1 MKAVA
6 VELDDSEEPIMQ
18 EVKTIGL
25 DIAKSVFQVHGVA
38 PVFVVVPRPAQPECT
53 VWRAFAARGGLAKIS
68 WTPDNLFLRNEKL
81 AARARKPG
89 ETGRK
94 IMRLLKLALAGVCVL
109 GLAGSANS
117 AEPVKIRMSW
127 VAPVSNWASI
137 VLEKK
142 DLAKHLGKSYTLEPV
157 RYQGTPPMIT
167 AIANNEL
174 EVSNLAYSSLAIA
187 IENAGLSD
195 IRVIA
200 DEFQDGVPGYY
211 TQQYFVR
218 KDSGI
223 NKVEDLKGKVVGTNA
238 GGSAVDVAMRAML
251 KKHGLEANR
260 DYTMLE
266 APLPTMPAVL
276 SDKKADLIP
285 AVLPFS
291 FNPKL
296 REEGKVLFKQT
307 EALGVTQMIV
317 WTARKSFIDKHRA
330 AMVDFMEDML
340 RITHWYMDPKN
351 HNEVAQIA
359 SKITKAPP
367 ERFGWLFTKEDYYR
381 DPNLIPN
388 LEALQRNID
397 TTRDLGFV
405 KKKIDIKQYSDLS
418 LVQEAA
424 KRLK

>member
-1 MKAVA
+1 
-6 VELDDSEEPIMQ
+6 
-18 EVKTIGL
+18 
-25 DIAKSVFQVHGVA
+25 
-38 PVFVVVPRPAQPECT
+38 
-53 VWRAFAARGGLAKIS
+53 
-68 WTPDNLFLRNEKL
+68 
-81 AARARKPG
+81 
-89 ETGRK
+89 
-94 IMRLLKLALAGVCVL
+94 MRLLKLALAGVCVL
-109 GLAGSANS
+109 GLAGIANS

-187 IENAGLSD
+187 IENAGIDD

-211 TQQYFVR
+211 TQEYFVR

-296 REEGKVLFKQT
+296 REEGKVLFKQS

-317 WTARKSFIDKHRA
+317 WTARKSFIDKNRA

-340 RITHWYMDPKN
+340 RITRWYTDPKN
-351 HNEVAQIA
+351 HAEVAQIA

-367 ERFGWLFTKEDYYR
+367 ERFGWLFTKQDTYR

-388 LEALQRNID
+388 LEALQRNVD

-405 KKKIDIKQYSDLS
+405 KKKIDIKNYADLS